1 MVPSTPPS
9 PWAGRENSIV
19 WPLRRRPRERSWL
32 FMYREAVRRL
42 SDSIVDFSLVWV
54 GEKFIGC
61 SCDRFRG
68 ADGDDVFVVAW

>member
-1 MVPSTPPS
+1 
-9 PWAGRENSIV
+9 
-19 WPLRRRPRERSWL
+19 
-32 FMYREAVRRL
+32 MYREAVRRL